1 MFSALRKR
9 LHVSPTTVIAT
20 LALVFAMTG
29 GAYAASKYVINST
42 KQINPKVLKS
52 LKGANGKNGLAG
64 PVGPAGAAGAGTA
77 GPAGPQGPAGAAGA
91 KGETGTAGTPGSKGE
106 KGEKGTTGFT
116 EHLPSGK
123 TETGIWAFGPSKQ
136 PGATPFLPIA
146 SFPIPL
152 AAPLDASHVHF
163 INSEGEEETG
173 LGEHQQPSIAGACLG
188 TPAEPTATSGN
199 LCIYTSALLNAE
211 SANIAIINPAG
222 SEGAG
227 TMGAYEEFI
236 LGAEPEEGRG
246 TWAVTAP

>member
-9 LHVSPTTVIAT
+9 LPVSPTTVIAT

-29 GAYAASKYVINST
+29 GAYAANHFLITST
-42 KQINPKVLKS
+42 KQISPKVLKS
-52 LKGANGKNGLAG
+52 LKGANGKNGAAG
-64 PVGPAGAAGAGTA
+64 PAGPAGAAGAGTG
-77 GPAGPQGPAGAAGA
+77 GPAGPQGPAGTAGA
-91 KGETGTAGTPGSKGE
+91 KGETGTPGSPGA

-123 TETGIWAFGPSKQ
+123 TETGIWAFGPLKQ

-146 SFPIPL
+146 SFSIPL

-173 LGEHQQPSIAGACLG
+173 LGEHQKPSIAGACLG

-236 LGAEPEEGRG
+236 LGAEPEQGRG